1 MTTIKTITIAALLA
15 AASTGAFASEVDGA
29 RDNAWLAQTP
39 ISQSVASV
47 APAPTA
53 SAVAKHG
60 INLDATGQI
69 GTLNDAVTP

>member
-1 MTTIKTITIAALLA
+1 MTTIKTLSIAAFLA
-15 AASTGAFASEVDGA
+15 VATSSAFASELDGV

-53 SAVAKHG
+53 SAVARHG
-60 INLDATGQI
+60 INLDATGQL